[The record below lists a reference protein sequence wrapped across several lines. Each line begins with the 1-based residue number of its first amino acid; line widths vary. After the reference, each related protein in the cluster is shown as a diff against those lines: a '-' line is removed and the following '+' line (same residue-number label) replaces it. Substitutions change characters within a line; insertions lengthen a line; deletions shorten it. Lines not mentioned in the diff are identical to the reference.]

1 MLMDIQVKRTEIV
14 VRAWNHWK
22 TFWEP
27 IEVDM

>member
-1 MLMDIQVKRTEIV
+1 MDIQVKRTEMV